1 MGFCHL
7 SLFLTFAVAGTV
19 LRGGE
24 IAVEADGRLFSS
36 RLSNNV
42 SVLRTVGGFG
52 ISSVAIGRYSC
63 IANNGFNTTTRN
75 ITVDVTGKHWTEDYV
90 GSKLPNSKPFYG
102 NAAPKLGSSVFLRF
116 STIPLNGLQL
126 RLRLSSQQLRLR
138 LSSQQ
143 LTFPYINTAVC

>member
-42 SVLRTVGGFG
+42 SVLRTVIGFG

-75 ITVDVTGKHWTEDYV
+75 ITVDVTGKHALD
-90 GSKLPNSKPFYG
+90 
-102 NAAPKLGSSVFLRF
+102 
-116 STIPLNGLQL
+116 
-126 RLRLSSQQLRLR
+126 
-138 LSSQQ
+138 
-143 LTFPYINTAVC
+143 